1 MVFFD
6 KKKDGRWDLDNPI
19 IKVLED
25 DSPNTSEKT
34 NQREN
39 EENLDPISVMKF
51 VDGQIW
57 CAICDRIFVISPN
70 SLDVQVNFEDLFFLS
85 KKEMFLL
92 SFSIHFLLMNIIVI
106 YRKSPQVLAQCIMF
120 GLHLKIPMKFVCIIR
135 IITFVYLNLVSNH

>member
-70 SLDVQVNFEDLFFLS
+70 SLDVQVNFEDLFFCRR
-85 KKEMFLL
+85 KKCLCF
-92 SFSIHFLLMNIIVI
+92 
-106 YRKSPQVLAQCIMF
+106 PLAFISC
-120 GLHLKIPMKFVCIIR
+120 
-135 IITFVYLNLVSNH
+135 